1 MTVWIAGFVYVIAW
15 AWLFVSIKEKDHSI
29 PVSNDLRAAGYSLDD
44 VTMPLFVVLLLVSV
58 CFFPVTSSA
67 YTVVA
72 IETNR
77 AEYEDGHYV
86 RDDPGGKGQ
95 FIHRFEIDEDKGRA
109 RLTELTRVSNGTL
122 VDQPV
127 EYFIVSMEVGSQT
140 PAPWL
145 LNPNRRNQ
153 KILTLVGKPGLLATE
168 TILLGEDFFEYCKA
182 TSGRF
187 YLATGV
193 IKRPVSVE
201 QDFKQR
207 LQERRQESQ
216 R

>member
-1 MTVWIAGFVYVIAW
+1 M
-15 AWLFVSIKEKDHSI
+15 SI
-29 PVSNDLRAAGYSLDD
+29 VL
-44 VTMPLFVVLLLVSV
+44 VLLLASV
-58 CFFPVTSSA
+58 GFFPNIGMA

-77 AEYEDGHYV
+77 AEYEAGQYV
-86 RDDPGGKGQ
+86 KDDPGGKGQ
-95 FIHRFEIDEDKGRA
+95 FVHRFEVDEEKGRA
-109 RLTELTRVSNGTL
+109 RLTELTRISNGTL
-122 VDQPV
+122 IEQPV
-127 EYFIVSMEVGSQT
+127 DYFIVSMEVGSQT

-145 LNPNRRNQ
+145 LNANRRGQ
-153 KILTLVGKPGLLATE
+153 KILTLIGKPGSLATE

-193 IKRPVSVE
+193 IKHPVSAE
-201 QDFKQR
+201 KDFQQR
-207 LQERRQESQ
+207 LRERQQESQ